1 MEMGWFRMALTLDVG
16 ADRLLLAATPAERA
30 QALEVGTAPLLLVGP
45 DGPAPMPAELSE
57 LLARVVSSVA
67 TGATVTI
74 GSTPEE
80 LTTSVA
86 ARQLGVTRPTL
97 MRMIRTG
104 QIPAHKVGTHHRLKT
119 TDVLEAKRQ
128 RLTQQRQAFDQLR
141 DLEDQLDQFR

>member
-1 MEMGWFRMALTLDVG
+1 MALTLDAG
-16 ADRLLLAATPAERA
+16 ADRLLLATTPAERA
-30 QALEVGTAPLLLVGP
+30 QALEIGTTRLMLASP
-45 DGPAPMPAELSE
+45 DGPAPIPAELAE
-57 LLARVVSSVA
+57 LLTRVVSSVA
-67 TGATVTI
+67 SGATVTI

-128 RLTQQRQAFDQLR
+128 RLARQRQAFEQLR